1 MQVLPVDR
9 KTRQTRRTFERKKL
23 QKISLPYVILHGFG
37 SKVMKINTICN
48 YIEKSCGVVI

>member
-9 KTRQTRRTFERKKL
+9 KTRQTRRTFERKKQ
-23 QKISLPYVILHGFG
+23 QKIFLPYVILHGFG